1 MSRYWVFY
9 VFALGIVSLNANEY
23 FLEEEISESMES
35 IELDDFDSEGISLFG
50 MELDD
55 GEELLFPW
63 GGREEFSAF
72 VEEKARA
79 ALQEVD
85 ELFAEDEVAGE
96 MTALPSEEKIPT
108 RSNRLLSSRPRIVP
122 SNK

>member
-9 VFALGIVSLNANEY
+9 VFALGIASLNANEY

-72 VEEKARA
+72 IEEKARA
-79 ALQEVD
+79 ALKEVD
-85 ELFAEDEVAGE
+85 ELFVEDEVAGE